1 MALRNLLRTPAH
13 LRPLLIQQPHHPH
26 HPSPVSKSHYHS
38 YEPTDQQPLPYRPAE
53 SAILSAALTTHVPRH
68 GFTPEALRLGAKDAG
83 YLDISANLFPAGAFE
98 LVKFHLVTQRLGL
111 KDRVQFP
118 SPPTSITAT
127 GGGGGPGNGGPG
139 IGTKVRT
146 LILARLRANLET
158 GVIPHWQQALG
169 LMSLAEN
176 IPVSLRELGRLSDEI
191 WFLAGDQ
198 AVDSSWYTKR
208 ASLMGVFAATE
219 GFQSQV
225 MKGAAGWSPQEE
237 QEALREVEEFLD
249 RRLEE
254 VRVLGGAVG
263 NAMQWAGFQA
273 RGLVNLVRSKGVRI

>member
-13 LRPLLIQQPHHPH
+13 LRPLLIQQPHHT
-26 HPSPVSKSHYHS
+26 HPSPISKASYHS
-38 YEPTDQQPLPYRPAE
+38 YEPTEQQPLPYRPAE

-98 LVKFHLVTQRLGL
+98 LVKFHLVTQRLAL

-118 SPPTSITAT
+118 SPPPTNTT
-127 GGGGGPGNGGPG
+127 TPGGPAGSTSSPG
-139 IGTKVRT
+139 MGTKVRT
-146 LILARLRANLET
+146 LILSRLRANLET
-158 GVIPHWQQALG
+158 GTIPHWQQALG

-176 IPVSLRELGRLSDEI
+176 IPASLRELGRLSDEI

-208 ASLMGVFAATE
+208 ASLMGVWAATE

-254 VRVLGGAVG
+254 VRVVGGAVG
-263 NAMQWAGFQA
+263 STMQWAGFQA
-273 RGLVNLVRSKGVRI
+273 RGFVNLVRSKGVRI

>member
-1 MALRNLLRTPAH
+1 MALRNILRTPAH
-13 LRPLLIQQPHHPH
+13 LRPLLIQQPHHT
-26 HPSPVSKSHYHS
+26 HPSPVSRASYHS
-38 YEPTDQQPLPYRPAE
+38 YEPTEQEPLPYRPAE

-68 GFTPEALRLGAKDAG
+68 GFTPEALRLGAKDVG

-98 LVKFHLVTQRLGL
+98 LVKFHLVKQRLGL

-118 SPPTSITAT
+118 SPLTNTTAA
-127 GGGGGPGNGGPG
+127 GPGSNIPG
-139 IGTKVRT
+139 VGTKVRT
-146 LILARLRANLET
+146 LILSRLRANLET
-158 GVIPHWQQALG
+158 GIIPHWQQALG

-176 IPVSLRELGRLSDEI
+176 IPASLRELGRLSDEI

-198 AVDSSWYTKR
+198 ALDSSWYTKR

-219 GFQSQV
+219 GFQSQI
-225 MKGAAGWSPQEE
+225 MKGAGSWSPQEE

-263 NAMQWAGFQA
+263 NTMQWAGFQA

>member
-26 HPSPVSKSHYHS
+26 HPSPISKSHYHS

-118 SPPTSITAT
+118 SPTA
-127 GGGGGPGNGGPG
+127 GGPGSGPG

-176 IPVSLRELGRLSDEI
+176 IPTSLRELGRLSDEI

-237 QEALREVEEFLD
+237 QEALRELEEFLD

-263 NAMQWAGFQA
+263 SSMQWAGFQA
-273 RGLVNLVRSKGVRI
+273 RGLMNLVRSKGVRI

>member
-13 LRPLLIQQPHHPH
+13 LRPLLIQRPHHT
-26 HPSPVSKSHYHS
+26 HPSPVSKASYHS
-38 YEPTDQQPLPYRPAE
+38 YEPTEQEPLPYRPAE

-68 GFTPEALRLGAKDAG
+68 GFTPEALRLGAKDVG

-98 LVKFHLVTQRLGL
+98 LVKFRLVTQRLAL

-118 SPPTSITAT
+118 SPPTSTAT
-127 GGGGGPGNGGPG
+127 PGGPAGSNSSPG
-139 IGTKVRT
+139 VGTKVRT
-146 LILARLRANLET
+146 LILSRLRANLET
-158 GVIPHWQQALG
+158 GTIPHWQQALG

-176 IPVSLRELGRLSDEI
+176 IPASLRELGRLSDEI

-225 MKGAAGWSPQEE
+225 MKGAGSWSPQEE

-254 VRVLGGAVG
+254 VRVVGGAVG
-263 NAMQWAGFQA
+263 STMQWAGFQA
-273 RGLVNLVRSKGVRI
+273 RGFVNLVRSKGVRI

>member
-1 MALRNLLRTPAH
+1 MAIRNILRTPAH
-13 LRPLLIQQPHHPH
+13 LRPLLIQQPHHT
-26 HPSPVSKSHYHS
+26 HPSPVSRASYHS
-38 YEPTDQQPLPYRPAE
+38 YEPTEQEPLPYRPAE

-68 GFTPEALRLGAKDAG
+68 GFTPEALRLGAKDVG

-118 SPPTSITAT
+118 SPPTTTTNTTAAA
-127 GGGGGPGNGGPG
+127 GPGSNIPG
-139 IGTKVRT
+139 VGTKVRT
-146 LILARLRANLET
+146 LILSRLRANLET
-158 GVIPHWQQALG
+158 GIIPHWQQALG

-176 IPVSLRELGRLSDEI
+176 IPASLRELGRLSDEI

-219 GFQSQV
+219 GFQSQI
-225 MKGAAGWSPQEE
+225 MKGAGSWSPQEE
-237 QEALREVEEFLD
+237 QEALRETEEFLD

-263 NAMQWAGFQA
+263 NTMQWAGFQA

>member
-1 MALRNLLRTPAH
+1 MALRNILRTPAH
-13 LRPLLIQQPHHPH
+13 LRPLLIQQPHHTL
-26 HPSPVSKSHYHS
+26 PSPISKASYHS
-38 YEPTDQQPLPYRPAE
+38 YEPDEQEPLPYRPAE

-68 GFTPEALRLGAKDAG
+68 GFTPEALRLGAKDVG

-118 SPPTSITAT
+118 SPPTTTTAA
-127 GGGGGPGNGGPG
+127 GPGSNIPG
-139 IGTKVRT
+139 VGTKVRT
-146 LILARLRANLET
+146 LILSRLRANLET
-158 GVIPHWQQALG
+158 GIIPHWQQALG

-176 IPVSLRELGRLSDEI
+176 IPASLRELGRLSDEI

-219 GFQSQV
+219 GFQSQI
-225 MKGAAGWSPQEE
+225 MKGA
-237 QEALREVEEFLD
+237 
-249 RRLEE
+249 
-254 VRVLGGAVG
+254 
-263 NAMQWAGFQA
+263 
-273 RGLVNLVRSKGVRI
+273 

>member
-13 LRPLLIQQPHHPH
+13 LRPLLIQRPHHT
-26 HPSPVSKSHYHS
+26 HPSPVSKASYHS
-38 YEPTDQQPLPYRPAE
+38 YEPTEQEPLPYRPAE

-68 GFTPEALRLGAKDAG
+68 GFTPEALRLGAKDVG

-98 LVKFHLVTQRLGL
+98 LVKFHLVTQRLAL

-118 SPPTSITAT
+118 SPPTSTAT
-127 GGGGGPGNGGPG
+127 PGGPAGSNSSPG
-139 IGTKVRT
+139 VGTKVRT
-146 LILARLRANLET
+146 LILSRLRANLET
-158 GVIPHWQQALG
+158 GTIPHWQQALG

-176 IPVSLRELGRLSDEI
+176 IPASLRELGRLSDEI

-225 MKGAAGWSPQEE
+225 MKGAGSWSPQEE

-254 VRVLGGAVG
+254 VRVVGGAVG
-263 NAMQWAGFQA
+263 STMQWAGFQA
-273 RGLVNLVRSKGVRI
+273 RGFVNLVRSKGVRI